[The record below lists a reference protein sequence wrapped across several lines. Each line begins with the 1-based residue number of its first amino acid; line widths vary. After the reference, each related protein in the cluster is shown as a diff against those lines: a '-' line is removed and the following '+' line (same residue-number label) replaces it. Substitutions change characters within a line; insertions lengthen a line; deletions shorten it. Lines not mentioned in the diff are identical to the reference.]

1 MFGSDSRWHHASM
14 RILLIT
20 PKGEPS
26 FWTSNSILPLVDKG
40 CAVLTLSMPTVAGL
54 TPREHDVVLCDEN
67 IEPIDFDAQADIVG
81 VTGYIVHKKRMFEII
96 SEFRRRGR
104 FVAVGGPYASLCP
117 EIFRG
122 QCDALFV
129 GEAEETWPQFL
140 LDFAAGQPQ
149 AEYCAAEKPDLT
161 KAPMPRFD
169 LARLDRYQMATIQ
182 TGRGCPFRCEFCDII
197 VVYGRRPRIKTPAQ
211 VLAEIEEC
219 HRLGVRQIFFCD
231 DNFIGDKKAAR
242 ELLRRIADWGKERGY
257 PIAFSTEA
265 SVNLAEDDELLG
277 LVREANMTS
286 IFFGIESPREASLT
300 ETLKSQN
307 VRGDLVSRIHKIQ
320 SYGVQVKAGMIVG
333 FDSDDEAIFAEQLRF
348 LQEAR
353 IPVSMVGM
361 LQALPRTPL
370 FDRVKAEGRL
380 LTDERWSYTQG
391 FSNIAPKGM
400 TQLELYRGYRELLA
414 ELYSVERYAERVRA
428 FLFEGMG
435 EQVERKANYRFEDL
449 HTTRRALFELAVR
462 LPREITWFTVRLMLE
477 TAWRR
482 PKAFREAGSLAVVFW
497 AIAAWKDRLLADI
510 DRAIAAMEGD
520 EASRAA

>member
-1 MFGSDSRWHHASM
+1 M

-26 FWTSNSILPLVDKG
+26 FWTSNAILPLVDKG
-40 CAVLTLSMPTVAGL
+40 CALLTLSMPTVAGL
-54 TPREHDVVLCDEN
+54 TPREHEVILCDEN
-67 IEPIDFDAQADIVG
+67 IEPIDFDMQADIVG
-81 VTGYIVHKKRMFEII
+81 VTGYIVHKKRMLEVI
-96 SEFRRRGR
+96 SEFRSRGR

-122 QCDALFV
+122 RCDALFV

-140 LDFAAGQPQ
+140 LDFAAGCAQ
-149 AEYCAAEKPDLT
+149 AEYCAAEKPDMT

-169 LARLDRYQMATIQ
+169 LAKLHRYQMATIQ

-197 VVYGRRPRIKTPAQ
+197 VVYGRRPRIKTPEQ

-219 HRLGVRQIFFCD
+219 HRLGVRQIFICD
-231 DNFIGDKKAAR
+231 DNFIGNKNATK
-242 ELLRRIADWGKERGY
+242 ELLRRMAEWGKAHGH

-265 SVNLAEDDELLG
+265 SINLAEDDELLE

-286 IFFGIESPREASLT
+286 IFFGIESPREASLN
-300 ETLKSQN
+300 ETKKTQN
-307 VRGDLVSRIHKIQ
+307 VRGDLVSRIHKVQ

-333 FDSDDEAIFAEQLRF
+333 FDSDDRDIFAEQLRF

-353 IPVSMVGM
+353 IPLAMVGM
-361 LQALPRTPL
+361 LQALPRTAL

-380 LTDERWSYTQG
+380 LSEEHWSYTHG

-400 TQLELYRGYRELLA
+400 TQLEMYRGYRELIA
-414 ELYSVERYAERVRA
+414 ELYSVERYAERTRA
-428 FLFEGMG
+428 FIFEGMG
-435 EQVERKANYRFEDL
+435 EQVEREMNYHLEDIG
-449 HTTRRALFELAVR
+449 TAWRALSHLFVR
-462 LPREITWFTVRLMLE
+462 LPRDLARFTLRLAIE

-497 AIAAWKDRLLADI
+497 GVAVWRDRLLADI
-510 DRAIAAMEGD
+510 DRAIEEMERD